1 MLFLGETEEKV
12 LQTQAQSAKLET
24 TADGWLICPVCRM
37 NRRLMRIEPDA
48 EATGITVFCR
58 RCKNEIRLNVK
69 KGEGFKSEGQ

>member
-1 MLFLGETEEKV
+1 MNV
-12 LQTQAQSAKLET
+12 LQNQEKSAKLET